1 MIKGVNQNPTD
12 NVINHDK
19 VFFFMTGN
27 KVKTYGPSST
37 IQNYNKGLSAVRRK
51 KRKNKR
57 QIEIGSQ
64 SRIIFFKNNMIIYV
78 KKNPKKSV

>member
-1 MIKGVNQNPTD
+1 
-12 NVINHDK
+12 
-19 VFFFMTGN
+19 MTGN

-78 KKNPKKSV
+78 KKILRNLFKRYRINQCN